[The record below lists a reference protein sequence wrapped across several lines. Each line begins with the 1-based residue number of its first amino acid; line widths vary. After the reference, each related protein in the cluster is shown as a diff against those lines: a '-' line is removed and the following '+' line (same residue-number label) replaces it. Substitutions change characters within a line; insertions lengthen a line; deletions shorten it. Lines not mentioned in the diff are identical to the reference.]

1 MAQINSKGLN
11 ALSHYNNSRVS
22 MSMAEPLYLNL
33 WTVEIQLPDSLGADA
48 ESTNLLLEGV
58 QKVDGLDTN
67 KVPGANTIQHYKSS
81 DRRFAD
87 AGPEN
92 TYIDVK
98 MDFEVNLMRPGD
110 RTKPTMTQLKLLKKW
125 CDLVYD
131 PLTGRMG
138 LKIDYVAP
146 QVNIVLH
153 DKDYNPYW
161 SWTLYDV
168 WPTTNLTVP
177 VLDYTQKNAI
187 YKVTDF
193 TIACDHWDEKML

>member
-1 MAQINSKGLN
+1 MAEITSKGLN
-11 ALSHYNNSRVS
+11 ALSHYSNSRLS
-22 MSMAEPLYLNL
+22 MSMDEPIYLNL
-33 WTVEIQLPDSLGADA
+33 WTVEIQLPDSIGADS
-48 ESTNLLLEGV
+48 ESTNLLLEGI

-67 KVPGANTIQHYKSS
+67 KVPAAGTAQKYKSS

-98 MDFEVNLMRPGD
+98 MDFEINLQ
-110 RTKPTMTQLKLLKKW
+110 RTSNGPTMQQLKILKKW
-125 CDLVYD
+125 CDMVYD

-146 QVNIVLH
+146 QVNITLH
-153 DKDYNPYW
+153 DKAYNPFW

-177 VLDYTQKNAI
+177 ALSYVEKNAI
-187 YKVTDF
+187 YKITDF
-193 TIACDHWDEKML
+193 TIACDRWTETML